1 MKYTIEILPKALK
14 DLKVFPKKGS
24 QNIIAAINRLEDDL
38 FGDTKRL
45 TNHTPEYRL
54 RVGNFR
60 VLFEIEGTRVI
71 IYRILDRKDAYR
83 FGG

>member
-1 MKYTIEILPKALK
+1 MKYTIEIMPKAVK
-14 DLKVFPKKGS
+14 DLKVFPKPQVQK
-24 QNIIAAINRLEDDL
+24 IITAIYGMEKDL
-38 FGDTKRL
+38 AGDTKRL

-54 RVGNFR
+54 RVGNYR
-60 VLFEIEGTRVI
+60 VLFEVEGTRVI

>member
-1 MKYTIEILPKALK
+1 MTYTIEIMPKAVK
-14 DLKVFPKKGS
+14 DLTVFSKKDT
-24 QNIIAAINRLEDDL
+24 QKIIAAIHRLEGNL
-38 FGDTKRL
+38 IGDIRKL

-54 RVGNFR
+54 RVGNYR
-60 VLFEIEGTRVI
+60 VLFEVEETWVV